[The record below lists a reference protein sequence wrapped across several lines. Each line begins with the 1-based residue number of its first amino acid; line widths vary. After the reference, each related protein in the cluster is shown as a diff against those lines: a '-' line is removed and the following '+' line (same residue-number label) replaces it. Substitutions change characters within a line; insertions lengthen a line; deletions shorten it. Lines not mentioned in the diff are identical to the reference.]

1 MPARPKMAALGQREA
16 QLKQIIQQRMREASK
31 ALIPAGEVSLN
42 RSKDGTALDVERLTR
57 DRPDL
62 IET

>member
-1 MPARPKMAALGQREA
+1 M
-16 QLKQIIQQRMREASK
+16 QRMREASK
-31 ALIPAGEVSLN
+31 VLIPAGEVSLN
-42 RSKDGTALDVERLTR
+42 RSKDGTALDVDRLTR